1 MAGKDNKVMIGVII
15 LGAFATILVIV
26 LGVYFSQFT
35 CPGFGYNCPASP
47 VPSPV
52 TTPTV
57 TTPTVTTPTVTT
69 PTVTTPTVTTP
80 TVTTPTVTTPT
91 GGSPSSTPGAP
102 LVPVVVNPP
111 TPATQPPPPAVPT
124 PNPYVSTPAPPPP
137 ATGVHGFVSLQTVNR
152 TVNITPN
159 SPTAVT
165 AGDAGV
171 ADGTPINTWNVPNL
185 NTAAYIRFSD
195 GNVMKVR
202 NIAYYN
208 FYGYFIDSTG
218 ASRATPYSTRTTF
231 SSFELGNFYP

>member
-47 VPSPV
+47 VPSP
-52 TTPTV
+52 
-57 TTPTVTTPTVTT
+57 
-69 PTVTTPTVTTP
+69 VTTP

-185 NTAAYIRFSD
+185 TTAAYLRFSD

-208 FYGYFIDSTG
+208 FYGYFINSTG
-218 ASRATPYSTRTTF
+218 ASIATPYSTRTTF

>member
-47 VPSPV
+47 VPSP
-52 TTPTV
+52 
-57 TTPTVTTPTVTT
+57 
-69 PTVTTPTVTTP
+69 
-80 TVTTPTVTTPT
+80 VTTPTVTTPT

-185 NTAAYIRFSD
+185 TTAAYLRFSD

-208 FYGYFIDSTG
+208 FYGYFINSTG
-218 ASRATPYSTRTTF
+218 ASIATPYSTRTTF